1 MVLAAYDSSV
11 GALREP
17 GRLCDR
23 FDQRDVMEDIAP
35 HNSLAAAAAD
45 VHRAAFNAAFRQLSL
60 KWHWDPDTYRDLM
73 RLPAGKDR
81 IRTYLRARQQALLDS
96 YDPEF
101 LVDAIHAAKTRCYS
115 IMTVICDTEPHDVE
129 RREAGVS
136 GVRL

>member
-1 MVLAAYDSSV
+1 MV
-11 GALREP
+11 
-17 GRLCDR
+17 
-23 FDQRDVMEDIAP
+23 DIAP
-35 HNSLAAAAAD
+35 DNSLAATAD
-45 VHRAAFNAAFRQLSL
+45 AHRTAFNAAFRQLGL
-60 KWHWDPDTYRDLM
+60 KWRWDPDTYRDLM
-73 RLPAGKDR
+73 RIAAEKDR
-81 IRTYLRARQQALLDS
+81 IRTYLRARQQALLDA